1 MAYLHA
7 QGVIHRDLKLANLLL
22 TGADELKI
30 SDFGLATRAS
40 GEHWTICGTP
50 NFIAPEI
57 LRVGNDEAEEGG
69 QAFSYTEAVDIWSL
83 GCILHCLLLGRAP
96 FEGRKVRYCRQ
107 HSSSGVFDAR
117 CCTGH

>member
-1 MAYLHA
+1 MQTVAGVAYLHA

-22 TGADELKI
+22 TDTDELKI

-57 LRVGNDEAEEGG
+57 LRVGSEDVDEDG

-96 FEGRKVRYCRQ
+96 FEGRKVR
-107 HSSSGVFDAR
+107 
-117 CCTGH
+117 